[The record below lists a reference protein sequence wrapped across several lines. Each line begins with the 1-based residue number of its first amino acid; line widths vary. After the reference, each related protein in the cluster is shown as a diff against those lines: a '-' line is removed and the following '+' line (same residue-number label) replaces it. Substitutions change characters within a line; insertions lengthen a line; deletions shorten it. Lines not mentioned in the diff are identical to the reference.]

1 MLKKVRKLQGKLDV
15 PLLELTKDINDQD
28 FVCEEI
34 KVIDDLC
41 GSLDDLRNL
50 KLIAMIATD
59 EDSVQSFV
67 KNIFTLYDPDLG
79 DSTLSKASME
89 NILQTLLFLTM
100 KESKEVID
108 STANED
114 TIQKSEFQE
123 YLLTRK
129 PNYVK
134 VIKCW
139 EGGLL
144 GVMDDLLAMSAKMTR
159 RMELVAETGSNF
171 LTAGKE
177 VVSDVSAS
185 VKASKE
191 KVTDVFNSAV
201 TSLHKR
207 TGSRSEPEKKS
218 D

>member
-1 MLKKVRKLQGKLDV
+1 MFAANVRSVMAKCLEVNTTDCNYFDYLKIEKCQKMLKKVQKLQRKLDA
-15 PLLELTKDINDQD
+15 PLLELTKNINDQV
-28 FVCEEI
+28 FVSEEILEKFKLLSDCEEI

-134 VIKCW
+134 VNFYHITYSISQTGFS
-139 EGGLL
+139 EMGL
-144 GVMDDLLAMSAKMTR
+144 
-159 RMELVAETGSNF
+159 NF
-171 LTAGKE
+171 
-177 VVSDVSAS
+177 D
-185 VKASKE
+185 
-191 KVTDVFNSAV
+191 F
-201 TSLHKR
+201 SL
-207 TGSRSEPEKKS
+207 KKII
-218 D
+218 